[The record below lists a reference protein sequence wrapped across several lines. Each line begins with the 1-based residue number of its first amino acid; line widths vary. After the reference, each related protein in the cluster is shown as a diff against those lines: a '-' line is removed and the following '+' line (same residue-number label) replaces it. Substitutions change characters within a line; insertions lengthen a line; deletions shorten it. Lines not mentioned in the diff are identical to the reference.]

1 MEFKLKEYYDILIF
15 ALLSH
20 ILVGRNF
27 REKKGRR
34 SALNSLSVNLVSLVN
49 FEKYAS
55 KEEKCTSTDKDFKTS
70 HDVTGIILM

>member
-1 MEFKLKEYYDILIF
+1 MLMRLINENILSRAYWWGGIF
-15 ALLSH
+15 
-20 ILVGRNF
+20 VK
-27 REKKGRR
+27 KKGRR

-70 HDVTGIILM
+70 HDATVIILM